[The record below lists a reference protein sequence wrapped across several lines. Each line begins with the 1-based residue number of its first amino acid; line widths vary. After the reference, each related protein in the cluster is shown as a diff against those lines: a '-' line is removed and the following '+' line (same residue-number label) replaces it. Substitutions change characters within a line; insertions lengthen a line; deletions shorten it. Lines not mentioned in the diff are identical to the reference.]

1 MVLNVNELQREMNS
15 SITAPLPYRKLD
27 KAVIEKDLEDIE
39 LDDLELEVTKSKSK
53 PRRQVSPLTWAAIK
67 AKYVYGTQVTDP
79 TTENLVTLYPTLPDL
94 AVEYD
99 VSLQSIRNHS
109 SKDNWRE
116 ERQIFAKKIVDNEKV
131 NLLNSIVS
139 KATRYDEKHLK
150 TLDRLHSII
159 DSYFEAFE
167 SYGDEEEGGETT
179 YPVLRINVK
188 DLASI
193 MTILNQS
200 HTLVRNIVGE
210 PINAH
215 QLLQDIQKDLK
226 SNGSTGEKTQ
236 QVKNLASRLK
246 TTMKLEPDS

>member
-1 MVLNVNELQREMNS
+1 MSDSITDLQRELSS
-15 SITAPLPYRKLD
+15 SITASLPYKKLD

-39 LDDLELEVTKSKSK
+39 LDDLELETKAKSS
-53 PRRQVSPLTWAAIK
+53 RRKVSPLTWAAMK
-67 AKYVYGTQVTDP
+67 AKYVYGTQLTDPVTD
-79 TTENLVTLYPTLPDL
+79 NVVTVYPTLQDL
-94 AVEYD
+94 ANEYD
-99 VSLQSIRNHS
+99 VSIQSVRAHS
-109 SKDNWRE
+109 VKEDWRE

-167 SYGDEEEGGETT
+167 SYGYDDNEETT
-179 YPVLRINVK
+179 HPVLRINVK

-215 QLLQDIQKDLK
+215 QLLQDIQKDLR